1 MTDRRAKRTAA
12 DASAT
17 EPPVFDEAFRVGL
30 EDLIRWRRDVRR
42 FRTDP
47 LPDGLVEKLIEI
59 AALSPSVG
67 NSQPWRFV
75 RVRDPARRAAIRDD
89 FEARNADALNDYS
102 GEKARIYASLKLSGL
117 DDAPEHLAIYCDEA
131 TDMGH
136 GLGQQTMPETLR
148 YSVVGAIQ
156 TLWLAAR
163 ARGVGMGWVS
173 ILDPEHIRQILDVP
187 HAWTLVG
194 YLCIGYPVEE
204 HLDPELERA
213 GWQSRE
219 SAERFIVER

>member
-1 MTDRRAKRTAA
+1 MTEPNAEPNDDATA
-12 DASAT
+12 D
-17 EPPVFDEAFRVGL
+17 PPVFDEAFRVGL

-75 RVRDPARRAAIRDD
+75 RVRDPERRTAIRDD
-89 FEARNADALNDYS
+89 FQARNADALNDYS
-102 GEKARIYASLKLSGL
+102 GEKAKLYASLKLSGL

-187 HAWTLVG
+187 PSWTLVG

-204 HLDPELERA
+204 HLDPELERH
-213 GWQSRE
+213 GWQRRE
-219 SAERFIVER
+219 DAGRFIVER

>member
-1 MTDRRAKRTAA
+1 MSNNRSAANDR
-12 DASAT
+12 DQP

-47 LPDGLVEKLIEI
+47 LPDGLLEQLISI

-89 FEARNADALNDYS
+89 FAERNADALNDYS
-102 GEKARIYASLKLSGL
+102 GEKARVYASLKLSGL

-131 TDMGH
+131 TDLGH

-173 ILDPEHIRQILDVP
+173 ILDPENVRRILDVP
-187 HAWTLVG
+187 HTWTLVG
-194 YLCIGYPVEE
+194 YLCIGWPVEE

-213 GWQSRE
+213 GWQGRE
-219 SAERFIVER
+219 DPGSFIVER